1 MLTRIS
7 LLAIM
12 ALPLT
17 NIAQAAP
24 CGDLRAC
31 AKVMNEVMGQHY
43 IWNEDGEKAKF
54 FASPE
59 VDLNKDNAD
68 ILFTALLD
76 QAGLAR
82 MPIGDGKTYRILRG
96 ANFKELEIPVVEAS
110 ADRAPTLPKT
120 WDWVTMRYKTK
131 SPEEVVSI
139 EQSYRLHVPRE
150 ARMQADMNAGIL
162 IVTGTAPMVRQMY
175 ETIKAADKPLS
186 PGAKQQQKEYA
197 ARMDA
202 AAAKSKKSE

>member
-7 LLAIM
+7 LFALLT
-12 ALPLT
+12 LPLT
-17 NIAQAAP
+17 TFAQAAP

-31 AKVMNEVMGQHY
+31 AKAMHEVTGQNY

-54 FASPE
+54 FASPD

-96 ANFKELEIPVVEAS
+96 ANL
-110 ADRAPTLPKT
+110 
-120 WDWVTMRYKTK
+120 
-131 SPEEVVSI
+131 
-139 EQSYRLHVPRE
+139 
-150 ARMQADMNAGIL
+150 
-162 IVTGTAPMVRQMY
+162 
-175 ETIKAADKPLS
+175 
-186 PGAKQQQKEYA
+186 
-197 ARMDA
+197 
-202 AAAKSKKSE
+202 

>member
-1 MLTRIS
+1 QR
-7 LLAIM
+7 
-12 ALPLT
+12 
-17 NIAQAAP
+17 
-24 CGDLRAC
+24 
-31 AKVMNEVMGQHY
+31 Y

-96 ANFKELEIPVVEAS
+96 ANLKELEIPEVEAS
-110 ADRAPTLPKT
+110 ADHSPTLPKT
-120 WDWVTMRYKTK
+120 WDWITMRYKTK
-131 SPEEVVSI
+131 SPEEVTEI
-139 EQSYRLHVPRE
+139 EQMYRLHVPRE
-150 ARMQADMNAGIL
+150 ARMQADLNTGIL

-175 ETIKAADKPLS
+175 ETIKGADKPLS
-186 PGAKQQQKEYA
+186 PLAKQRQKEYES
-197 ARMDA
+197 RLHSEI
-202 AAAKSKKSE
+202 AKDKKAN